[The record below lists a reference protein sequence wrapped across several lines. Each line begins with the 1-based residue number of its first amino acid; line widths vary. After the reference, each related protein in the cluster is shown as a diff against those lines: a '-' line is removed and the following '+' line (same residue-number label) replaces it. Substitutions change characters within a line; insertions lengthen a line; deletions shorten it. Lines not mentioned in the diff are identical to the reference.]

1 MFELKAPRGRF
12 YKIYINYKERVFEG
26 FSFVQ
31 IISKRYISC
40 YNGLKNNHE
49 RGIVMIRFN
58 CDYSEGAHEKILA
71 RLIETN
77 MEQTPGYG
85 EDEYCYEAAD
95 MIRKEIGNPDA
106 AVHFLVGGTQTN
118 LIVIDAALR
127 PHQGVIAAD
136 SGHIATHESGA
147 IEGTGHKVMTIPSKD
162 GTIWADEIK
171 ALWASQ
177 HYSQTAEHEVQPGM
191 VYISFPTE
199 NGTLYTKK
207 QLEDIY
213 KVCRECGLLLFVDG
227 ARLGYGLM
235 SPACDINMAD
245 LAANC
250 DAFYIG
256 GTKLGFLFGEALVIT
271 DKGLNRDFRYFI
283 KHHGAM
289 LAKGRL
295 LGVQFGAAF
304 KDGLYYDMAKNAID
318 LAMEV
323 KKGVKE
329 AGFEMLFDSYTNQQ
343 YVIMPDETVA
353 ELEKNYAFALWC
365 KPTEN
370 TSCIRICTSW
380 ATKAEDVKALLEDI
394 RKLSK

>member
-1 MFELKAPRGRF
+1 
-12 YKIYINYKERVFEG
+12 
-26 FSFVQ
+26 
-31 IISKRYISC
+31 
-40 YNGLKNNHE
+40 
-49 RGIVMIRFN
+49 
-58 CDYSEGAHEKILA
+58 
-71 RLIETN
+71 
-77 MEQTPGYG
+77 
-85 EDEYCYEAAD
+85 
-95 MIRKEIGNPDA
+95 
-106 AVHFLVGGTQTN
+106 
-118 LIVIDAALR
+118 
-127 PHQGVIAAD
+127 
-136 SGHIATHESGA
+136 
-147 IEGTGHKVMTIPSKD
+147 
-162 GTIWADEIK
+162 
-171 ALWASQ
+171 
-177 HYSQTAEHEVQPGM
+177 
-191 VYISFPTE
+191 
-199 NGTLYTKK
+199 
-207 QLEDIY
+207 
-213 KVCRECGLLLFVDG
+213 LFVDG

-235 SPACDINMAD
+235 SPACDMTMAD